1 MLITTVRQART
12 IARPDGCDL
21 HIREG
26 SVSHVLPPGAAVAEP
41 GGTYDAGGRVVL
53 PAFVDAHVHLDKAY
67 LRHQDSAPTH
77 LGEVLAQMA
86 SLREVT
92 SAATTR
98 QLAENAV
105 SALVRNGTTAARAQV
120 EVSPVVGLDLLR
132 MHQRLADDNH
142 DRLMLQL
149 VAFPQGGLEAAG
161 MPQLMEAAL
170 REGAQVVGA
179 CPYVDSDPLAHLDLV
194 FSLAERFQ
202 LPLDLH
208 LDFFDDPGSSLAAAV
223 AQRTDAHGMAGL
235 VTVGHV
241 TTLAAMSPDRQAET
255 LSTLADSGISL
266 VVMPATDLFLTG
278 HGEPGSRS
286 MAPYERA
293 VAAGVRTAI
302 ANNNIGNT
310 FAPFGNASL
319 LQAAWLAGLLRRAA
333 STRDAA
339 TLLHAIT
346 RAPAGILGLRSHGT
360 EVDELAD
367 LVIVQ
372 DDTPDQVLLRAPAVA
387 ASLRRG
393 LLVAPWT
400 PRPVH

>member
-41 GGTYDAGGRVVL
+41 GGTDDAGGRVVL

-170 REGAQVVGA
+170 REAQVA
-179 CPYVDSDPLAHLDLV
+179 RRLCYVYSDPLAHLDLV
-194 FSLAERFQ
+194 FLLAERFQ

-255 LSTLADSGISL
+255 LSTLADSGSRWSRT
-266 VVMPATDLFLTG
+266 PATDLFLTG
-278 HGEPGSRS
+278 HGEPGSRKRS
-286 MAPYERA
+286 PDECA